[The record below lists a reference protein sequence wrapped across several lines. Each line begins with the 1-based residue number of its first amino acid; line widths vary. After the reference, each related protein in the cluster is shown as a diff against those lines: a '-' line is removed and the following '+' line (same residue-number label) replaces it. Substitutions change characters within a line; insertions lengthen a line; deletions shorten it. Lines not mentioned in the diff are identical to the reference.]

1 MSLKNDEEEPA
12 KKELDKR
19 AEEVFNGEEGEEWV
33 ALEDLM
39 E

>member
-1 MSLKNDEEEPA
+1 MSLENDAEDPA

-19 AEEVFNGEEGEEWV
+19 AEEVFSGEEGEEWV